1 MIVGGVIQDIAE
13 KVNSGIKNK
22 MTENLGAELPDKV
35 QEKVN
40 EKVAKGDKKGAAEE
54 IKKATGK
61 KDADGKTNPET
72 SQDDLDRIYD
82 LASQLN
88 ATISGSLVRDADFY
102 GEPVKLGDNIPKL
115 GEKELEMKHL
125 LMSHL

>member
-1 MIVGGVIQDIAE
+1 M
-13 KVNSGIKNK
+13 
-22 MTENLGAELPDKV
+22 

-40 EKVAKGDKKGAAEE
+40 EEVAKGNKEGAVKRLK
-54 IKKATGK
+54 ITGK

-72 SQDDLDRIYD
+72 SQDDLDRIDD

-102 GEPVKLGDNIPKL
+102 GEPVKLGDNIPKCWR
-115 GEKELEMKHL
+115 KNWR
-125 LMSHL
+125 